1 MIVRPFLL
9 LSVIFFLSTGCAM
22 FTSWKTIPPPGGC
35 DQCHTVP
42 IGNNWKVAYQAPQLT
57 DERDKLAFQT
67 EKATMAQPTKPDSSL
82 DIRKMEEQP
91 CFECHR
97 SPNNQHRERK
107 GRFHH

>member
-1 MIVRPFLL
+1 MLFRSFLL
-9 LSVIFFLSTGCAM
+9 VPAAFIFLTGCAM
-22 FTSWKTIPPPGGC
+22 FAAWKTIPPPGGC

-42 IGNNWKVAYQAPQLT
+42 IGHNWKVVYEAPSLT

-67 EKATMAQPTKPDSSL
+67 DRASMPQPSQPASSL
-82 DIRKMEEQP
+82 DLRKVEEQP

-97 SPNNQHRERK
+97 APNSQHRERK